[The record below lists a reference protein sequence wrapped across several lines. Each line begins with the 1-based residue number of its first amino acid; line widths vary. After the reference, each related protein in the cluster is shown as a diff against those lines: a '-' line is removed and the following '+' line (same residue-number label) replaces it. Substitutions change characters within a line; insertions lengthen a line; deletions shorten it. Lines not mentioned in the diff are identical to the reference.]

1 MKNKCKYC
9 GQEFETENKNKK
21 CCSTFCSRKYSAEVM
36 RKNGKGFKRQYN
48 INDYFLK
55 NESKEKYYF
64 LGLMASDGCINS
76 SKTTAIISQSGD
88 NGLELI
94 KYIKRILNADYKI
107 LERQPPKGK
116 KVYILSFRSKVLIED
131 LCFNN
136 IVPRK
141 TNNFTIPEYIL
152 CDLNKLKYFL
162 IGYIDGDE
170 SIGVYKNMLVASFVC
185 NNNMCRQLLSLNLF
199 KKSVQCIK
207 NNVVDIR
214 FNGKNAIEFL
224 DFLYEDIKVYKS
236 YKYKKY
242 QDYIKICLDISP
254 KLKYYLLRKRIFSE
268 LNQNNSID
276 YQAYIS
282 GYNVSRKYLKTVE
295 REWINIKENI

>member
-21 CCSTFCSRKYSAEVM
+21 CCSTFCSHKYSAEVM

-116 KVYILSFRSKVLIED
+116 KSI
-131 LCFNN
+131 
-136 IVPRK
+136 
-141 TNNFTIPEYIL
+141 
-152 CDLNKLKYFL
+152 YF
-162 IGYIDGDE
+162 
-170 SIGVYKNMLVASFVC
+170 
-185 NNNMCRQLLSLNLF
+185 
-199 KKSVQCIK
+199 
-207 NNVVDIR
+207 
-214 FNGKNAIEFL
+214 
-224 DFLYEDIKVYKS
+224 
-236 YKYKKY
+236 
-242 QDYIKICLDISP
+242 
-254 KLKYYLLRKRIFSE
+254 IF
-268 LNQNNSID
+268 
-276 YQAYIS
+276 
-282 GYNVSRKYLKTVE
+282 
-295 REWINIKENI
+295 